1 MPPALPNHQRLH
13 HLVHVNIGWLDQAV
27 CLVGSLSDSVYAEPP
42 TGFAPHK
49 AGSHL
54 RHILDFYDSF
64 LAGVESG
71 AVDYDARSR
80 DRRTEYDRQF
90 AIVRI
95 REIAK
100 RFLEIDVFSR
110 SESLLVRMEDADVA
124 PGLNPWMKSSVSREL
139 QMLSSHTI
147 HHVALIAVTLTAHG
161 IALDPDFGMA
171 PSTIR
176 FRERQEAA

>member
-1 MPPALPNHQRLH
+1 MPNALPNRQRLR
-13 HLVHVNIGWLDQAV
+13 HLVQANIEWLDQAV
-27 CLVGSLSDSVYAEPP
+27 RLVGSLSDSVYAQPP

-54 RHILDFYDSF
+54 RHVLDFYDRF

-71 AVDYDARSR
+71 TVDYDARSR
-80 DRRTEYDRQF
+80 DKRTECDRHF
-90 AIVRI
+90 AVLRA

-100 RFLEIDVFSR
+100 RLMEIDRLGR
-110 SESLLVRMEDADVA
+110 SESLLVRMEGVDAA

-139 QMLSSHTI
+139 QTLSSHTI
-147 HHVALIAVTLTAHG
+147 HHFALIAVTLTAHG
-161 IALDPDFGMA
+161 VSLDPDFGMA

-176 FRERQEAA
+176 FRARKAAA